1 MSLFYIMPCVPL
13 CPFSSN
19 IVGGVREVNGHLFEI
34 LVQPR
39 ALYKKGTYVPFCQP
53 CTGQELNIVGGLR
66 EVQRLLL

>member
-1 MSLFYIMPCVPL
+1 M
-13 CPFSSN
+13 
-19 IVGGVREVNGHLFEI
+19 GGVREVKGHLFEI

-39 ALYKKGTYVPFCQP
+39 ELYKKRDIKGTYVPFCQP